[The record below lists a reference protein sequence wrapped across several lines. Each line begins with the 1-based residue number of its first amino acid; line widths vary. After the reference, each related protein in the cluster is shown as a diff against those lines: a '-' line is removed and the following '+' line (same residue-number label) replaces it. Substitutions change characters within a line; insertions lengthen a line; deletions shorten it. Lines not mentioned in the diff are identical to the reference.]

1 MTELFD
7 FGTFPILETPR
18 LTLRELT
25 QSDAEGVFA
34 IRSDFE
40 VTRYNTGLAYERLD
54 QARDIIQAIR
64 TGYSDGIELR
74 WGITF
79 KDNPLVIGMCG
90 FNYWVRHDRRASI
103 GYDLARAYWGKGLMT
118 EAVRAMV
125 KFGFEQMNL
134 NRIEA
139 DADGRNPASARVL
152 EKVGFKHEGVQQEQ
166 FYENGSF
173 YNLHLFALL
182 RREYLARQNGSKS

>member
-7 FGTFPILETPR
+7 FGKFPILETPR

-25 QSDAEGVFA
+25 QDDVDGVFA

-64 TGYSDGIELR
+64 TGYTDGIELR
-74 WGITF
+74 WGITL
-79 KDNPLVIGMCG
+79 KDKPTVIGMCG

-103 GYDLARAYWGKGLMT
+103 GYDLARIHWGKGLMT
-118 EAVRAMV
+118 EAVQAMV

-152 EKVGFKHEGVQQEQ
+152 EKVGFKHEGIQNEQ

-182 RREYLARQNGSKS
+182 WREYLVKQNGAR

>member
-1 MTELFD
+1 MSELFD
-7 FGTFPILETPR
+7 FGTFPVLETPR
-18 LTLRELT
+18 LRLRELT
-25 QSDAEGVFA
+25 LNDVDGVFA

-40 VTRYNTGLAYERLD
+40 VTRYNTGLAYERPD

-64 TGYSDGIELR
+64 TGYVDGVELR
-74 WGITF
+74 WGITL

-118 EAVRAMV
+118 EAVQAMV
-125 KFGFEQMNL
+125 TFGFERMNL

-152 EKVGFKHEGVQQEQ
+152 EKAGFKHEGVQQEQ

-182 RREYLARQNGSKS
+182 RREYFAKLNGWV

>member
-1 MTELFD
+1 MTEQFD
-7 FGTFPILETPR
+7 FGEFPNLTTPR
-18 LTLRELT
+18 LYLRELT
-25 QSDAEGVFA
+25 QNDVDGVFA

-64 TGYSDGIELR
+64 TGYTDGVELR
-74 WGITF
+74 WGITL

-103 GYDLARAYWGKGLMT
+103 GYDLARAHWGKGLMT
-118 EAVRAMV
+118 EAVQAMV
-125 KFGFEQMNL
+125 TFGFERMNL

-152 EKVGFKHEGVQQEQ
+152 EKVGFRHEGVQQEQ

-182 RREYLARQNGSKS
+182 RREYFAKQNSWK